1 MKLIQEIGPFFAL
14 KGVFWKKK
22 IHPPHKNPPST
33 FIDFSKKFQ
42 PPRLIQPPLL
52 FQPPRLLILAFL
64 HPLHVYSNLQ
74 AY

>member
-33 FIDFSKKFQ
+33 FMDFSKKI
-42 PPRLIQPPLL
+42 PTSKVIPTSALIDFATFAPPLRL
-52 FQPPRLLILAFL
+52 FFPPRLLER
-64 HPLHVYSNLQ
+64 
-74 AY
+74 